1 MNDILSELNP
11 QQREVA
17 LHLGHCL
24 SIACPGSGKTKMLA
38 TKAATLLNEG
48 ERVCAVTFTRDAA
61 IELRERIMKL
71 ADPRTKG
78 NLLVGTFHSVCMLM
92 ASPRKHKG
100 EFGRAVLAKMN
111 SPFSAPWSLVREGVR
126 ISYVIRAIR
135 ESGSKLQIRDATPVI
150 ELAKEAGQ
158 IPEHLDPELQEMVRI
173 YLKLMEEAGVIDFQD
188 IILKTNLALRDKSM
202 TPLPVD
208 HLLVDEYQDTDNAQY
223 EWTAHHG
230 RAGIA
235 LTAVGD
241 DDQSI
246 YAFRRALGYS
256 GMERFTKEFGAL
268 QVQLGINY
276 RCRSE
281 ILIAAETLIS
291 RNMERIPKRLF
302 AQKGDGGVV
311 TCERFANVMSEYAA
325 VAEEASGALAEGASF
340 AVISRTNDELTL
352 LQAAMHMRGVPHRKT
367 DGRSIFDC
375 PEVQVYAALLR
386 SLNKPQSN
394 DLDQVLAW
402 AGMNSEDSV
411 KIRKL
416 FGTSIII
423 GSKADFQ
430 NARISDRGIDIW
442 RTFAK
447 RHSAWT
453 AQMEQGH
460 LATVNYGVYEW
471 LTETLQKP
479 HNPAVLDAAHQMY
492 EVDGSTLEAHLAK
505 MRAREMSQS
514 LADKKPDQ
522 SSAEEPIAILTT
534 AHGSKGLEYDYVWIV
549 GLNAGSFPSD
559 KSSLEEER
567 RLMFVAMTR
576 AREALFLSSTRD
588 KKPSVFIT
596 EAGISV
602 N

>member
-92 ASPRKHKG
+92 AFPRKHKG

-111 SPFSAPWSLVREGVR
+111 SPFATPWTLVREGVR

-135 ESGSKLQIRDATPVI
+135 ESGSKLQIRDATPII

-158 IPEHLDPELQEMVRI
+158 IPEHLDAEVQEMVRI

-202 TPLPVD
+202 SPIPVD
-208 HLLVDEYQDTDNAQY
+208 HLLVDEYHDTDNAQY

-235 LTAVGD
+235 VTAVGD

-256 GMERFTKEFGAL
+256 GMDRFTKEFGAM

-281 ILIAAETLIS
+281 ILNAAAILIS

-302 AQKGDGGVV
+302 AQKGEGGVV

-325 VAEEASGALAEGASF
+325 VAEEASGALAEGATF

-386 SLNKPQSN
+386 SLIKPQSN

-416 FGTSIII
+416 FGNSVII

-430 NARISDRGIDIW
+430 NARITDRGIDIW

-479 HNPAVLDAAHQMY
+479 HNAAVLDAAHQMY

-514 LADKKPDQ
+514 LADKKPDE
-522 SSAEEPIAILTT
+522 SSAEVPIAVLMT

-576 AREALFLSSTRD
+576 AREVLFLSSTRD

>member
-100 EFGRAVLAKMN
+100 EFGRAVLAKMS
-111 SPFSAPWSLVREGVR
+111 SPFSTPWSLVREGVR

-150 ELAKEAGQ
+150 ELAKEAGH

-202 TPLPVD
+202 SPLPVD

-291 RNMERIPKRLF
+291 RNVERIPKRLF
-302 AQKGDGGVV
+302 SQKGQGGVV

-325 VAEEASGALAEGASF
+325 VAEEAFGALAEGASF

-514 LADKKPDQ
+514 LADKKPDE
-522 SSAEEPIAILTT
+522 SSAEVPIAVLMT